1 MDKKLVDRL
10 LPTAVQVLQDEG
22 VAENGRIPKTFRGQI
37 SSFGAAVSA
46 GSLLAAAA
54 FFNEQGGAK
63 SERQKLMEAIN
74 KMMKQEKLVEHTGE
88 SLFDTIHANQSDR
101 SVKDKVL
108 SCAVALKLAMNL
120 YELTKEGEKPEA
132 NEGEEASS

>member
-10 LPTAVQVLQDEG
+10 LPTAVQVLQDVG
-22 VAENGRIPKTFRGQI
+22 VAKNGRIPKTFRGQI

-63 SERQKLMEAIN
+63 SERNLLMEAIN
-74 KMMKQEKLVEHTGE
+74 TMMKQEKLVKRTGDT
-88 SLFDTIHANQSDR
+88 LFDTIHANQSDR

-120 YELTKEGEKPEA
+120 YDLSPEGDKPKA
-132 NEGEEASS
+132 NKGEEASS